1 MPEEKYGD
9 IDVNPIEAHLDPQDK
24 TTTEIKETETVE
36 KIEEDP
42 AKTQLNSK
50 DEVTEEVTDEAE
62 EKEEVEIAD
71 HQDQDQ
77 NHNENQDQDENQ
89 DKSQNQI
96 EATAEASVDN
106 QPKLLAAKDTPLL
119 LDTKVEDV
127 PSADSQST
135 TKTPK
140 KHKKAPV
147 IALCTLT
154 VLALGGSAFAYY
166 YNTPEKVAADA
177 ITNYIKQ
184 SNKQMHTSGSIE
196 IKPRANASASS
207 FLSNLRLDF
216 VTDTNHFNNNLSV
229 GFNFGLKSGNNIN
242 FDLSAYIQEDG
253 IVYLNLNK
261 LTEAYQ
267 NTVNLMQL
275 DKVADTNIKSVLD
288 LLKKTLGSVEGK
300 WWKFNIDE
308 VVNSLNGTDFKVE
321 QKQNIAS
328 AYNCVVKELKKQLEK
343 TDQFAKN
350 YLESPFLKIEAA
362 KIDDLSSNTFKNQI
376 KDYGKLYKASIDADK
391 FVNFIKSQS
400 QTMSEGSLVR
410 CFQDLKSS
418 QDTPSSQ
425 DQSQFHLDQSN
436 IKQITDQLQNLYLGI
451 DVFTHQ
457 LKGIYLNASDENSEY
472 SGMIN
477 LDQNKTFSFNA
488 PSNARPVSEL
498 ITGLFNSQNGGLNN
512 LMKDVFKNKN
522 GLYSEL
528 LDSDSELDETDLL

>member
-9 IDVNPIEAHLDPQDK
+9 IDVNPIEDHLDPQDK
-24 TTTEIKETETVE
+24 TTTEIKETEIVE
-36 KIEEDP
+36 KIAEDP

-50 DEVTEEVTDEAE
+50 DEAMDETEV
-62 EKEEVEIAD
+62 KEEVEIVD
-71 HQDQDQ
+71 RQDQDQ
-77 NHNENQDQDENQ
+77 NHNENQDQDEDQ
-89 DKSQNQI
+89 DKSQNQL

-119 LDTKVEDV
+119 LDTKVKDV
-127 PSADSQST
+127 PSADSQSA

-147 IALCTLT
+147 IALCTLA

-229 GFNFGLKSGNNIN
+229 SFNFGLKSGNNII
-242 FDLSAYIQEDG
+242 FDLSAYTQEDG
-253 IVYLNLNK
+253 IVYFNLNK

-308 VVNSLNGTDFKVE
+308 VVNSLNGTDFQVE
-321 QKQNIAS
+321 KKQNIAS
-328 AYNCVVKELKKQLEK
+328 TYNCVVKELKKQSEK

-350 YLESPFLKIEAA
+350 YLGSPFLKIEAA

-391 FVNFIKSQS
+391 FVNFIKSKS
-400 QTMSEGSLVR
+400 QVMSEGSLVR
-410 CFQDLKSS
+410 CFQDLKTS
-418 QDTPSSQ
+418 QNTPSSQ
-425 DQSQFHLDQSN
+425 DQNHLDQSS
-436 IKQITDQLQNLYLGI
+436 IEQITDQLQNLYLGI

-457 LKGIYLNASDENSEY
+457 LKGVYLNASDENSEY

-477 LDQNKTFSFNA
+477 FDQNKTFSFNA

-522 GLYSEL
+522 GL
-528 LDSDSELDETDLL
+528 